1 MHFHVVE
8 TLSIIYCFLKL
19 KLNETVCES
28 IPNCKASNSE
38 VKMIDIK
45 SASLYILGSQ

>member
-1 MHFHVVE
+1 MRQ
-8 TLSIIYCFLKL
+8 
-19 KLNETVCES
+19 CES
-28 IPNCKASNSE
+28 TPNWKASDSE